1 MTTTASTIAS
11 SLFSPYTLGRITLAN
26 RIVMSPMTRSR
37 AIGNVPNELMAR
49 YYAQRSEAG
58 LIITEGTSPSPDG
71 LGYSRIPGLFD
82 AAQVAGWRKVTDA
95 VHAAGSRIFVQLMHT
110 GRVAHADNLPA
121 GARVVAPSAVAWE
134 GTMWV
139 DGKGRLPV
147 PTAQAL
153 TEDEIERVIADHV
166 RAAELAVEAGF
177 DGVELHG
184 ANGYLIEQFFNTAAN
199 QRTDAWGGTVE
210 NRVRFAVEI
219 ARRTAARIGGDRVG
233 IRVSPYSGSNGLR
246 SADEQ
251 VDELYETLAAR
262 AASLGLAYLHVVD
275 HSAVG
280 APAVPASL
288 QEKIRRAFGGTVILA
303 GGYDRARAEADLAAG
318 RGDLFAFARPFIA
331 NPRLVSRLREGLPL
345 AAPDMATFFTADE
358 KGYIDYPLD

>member
-1 MTTTASTIAS
+1 MTSTAP
-11 SLFSPYTLGRITLAN
+11 SLFSLYTLGRITLAN

-49 YYAQRSEAG
+49 YYAQRAEAG

-71 LGYSRIPGLFD
+71 LGYARIPGLFD
-82 AAQVAGWRKVTDA
+82 DSHVAGWRKVTDA
-95 VHAAGSRIFVQLMHT
+95 VHASGSRIFVQLMHT
-110 GRVAHADNLPA
+110 GRVAHPDNLPA

-139 DGKGRLPV
+139 DGKGRIPV
-147 PTAQAL
+147 PTAEAL
-153 TEDEIERVIADHV
+153 STDEIERIIADHV
-166 RAAELAVEAGF
+166 RAAELAMEAGF

-184 ANGYLIEQFFNTAAN
+184 ANGYLIEQFLSTAAN
-199 QRTDAWGGTVE
+199 QRTDAWGGSVE
-210 NRVRFAVEI
+210 NRVRFVVEV
-219 ARRTAARIGGDRVG
+219 ARRIAERIGGDRLG
-233 IRVSPYSGSNGLR
+233 IRVSPYGGSNGLR
-246 SADEQ
+246 SADDQ
-251 VDELYETLAAR
+251 VEDVYETLAAR
-262 AASLGLAYLHVVD
+262 ASELGLAYLHLVD

-280 APAVPASL
+280 APPVPVAL
-288 QEKIRRAFGGTVILA
+288 REKIRRAFTGTLILA

-358 KGYIDYPLD
+358 KGYIDYPLEP